1 MNFGRMITA
10 MCTPFDSNLQID
22 WNKQEALIEH
32 LIATGTDTIVVS
44 GTTAESPTL
53 TKEEK
58 CKLFSFTLE
67 KVNKRVK
74 VIAGTGSN
82 STADTI
88 ALTKQAEEI
97 GVDGVMLVAPYYNR
111 PSQEGLYQHF
121 AAIHNETK
129 LPLMIYNVP
138 GRTSVNISTETLVR
152 LAALPNV
159 VAIKEASGSIS
170 QISDVI
176 RLVPKDVA
184 VYSGDDALTLP
195 VLALGG
201 AGVVSVA
208 SHVVGVEMN
217 QMIDAFFEGNHQ
229 EAQAIHHTLTP
240 VFHGLF
246 FTTSPGPLK
255 YALSRMELMEEH
267 VRLPLVTLTPEEKG
281 TADVWIK
288 AFYS

>member
-1 MNFGRMITA
+1 MNFGRMVTA
-10 MCTPFDSNLQID
+10 MCTPFDSSLQID
-22 WNKQEALIEH
+22 WNRQAALIEH

-58 CKLFSFTLE
+58 CRLFAFTLE
-67 KVNKRVK
+67 KVKKRVK

-88 ALTKQAEEI
+88 ALTKQAEEM

-121 AAIHNETK
+121 AAVHNETN

-138 GRTSVNISTETLVR
+138 GRTSVNITTETLVR
-152 LAALPNV
+152 LAALPGV

-201 AGVVSVA
+201 AGVISVA
-208 SHVVGVEMN
+208 SHVVGIEMKE
-217 QMIDAFFEGNHQ
+217 MIDAFLSNDHQ
-229 EAQAIHHTLTP
+229 KAQVIHHTLTP

-246 FTTSPGPLK
+246 STTSPGPLK
-255 YALSRMELMEEH
+255 YALSRMKLMEEH
-267 VRLPLVTLTPEEKG
+267 VRLPLVTLTSEEKAI
-281 TADVWIK
+281 ADVWIK
-288 AFYS
+288 SIL